1 MENKQETAKEIER
14 AKDNILRGQ
23 DIESAAFLL
32 EKIILED
39 WTIIG
44 GRINVLKTATIQI
57 LDFLKESKNKTILDY
72 LSEIVDLKI
81 ELNDREDIID
91 KMALK
96 IATLNGTDQYCI
108 KSKKKKTCPYK
119 RPTLKKCKECVKKYY
134 KV

>member
-57 LDFLKESKNKTILDY
+57 LDFLKESKK
-72 LSEIVDLKI
+72 
-81 ELNDREDIID
+81 DR
-91 KMALK
+91 
-96 IATLNGTDQYCI
+96 
-108 KSKKKKTCPYK
+108 KS
-119 RPTLKKCKECVKKYY
+119 V
-134 KV
+134 V

>member
-57 LDFLKESKNKTILDY
+57 LDFLKESKNKTIKS
-72 LSEIVDLKI
+72 SELI
-81 ELNDREDIID
+81 EIIEARIAEIFSLVNKDI
-91 KMALK
+91 
-96 IATLNGTDQYCI
+96 
-108 KSKKKKTCPYK
+108 SEK
-119 RPTLKKCKECVKKYY
+119 RF
-134 KV
+134 